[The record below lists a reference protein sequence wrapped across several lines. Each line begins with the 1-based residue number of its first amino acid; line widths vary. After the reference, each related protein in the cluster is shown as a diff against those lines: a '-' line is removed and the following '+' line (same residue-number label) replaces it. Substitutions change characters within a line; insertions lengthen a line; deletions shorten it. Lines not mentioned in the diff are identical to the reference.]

1 MKNPAHSV
9 VVTTILLVIIFLVFA
24 LIGGH
29 CRPHLWGQDLRVY
42 CTVISGLCVI
52 TAFGVYQ
59 MMIRED

>member
-9 VVTTILLVIIFLVFA
+9 VVTTILLVIVFLVFA

-42 CTVISGLCVI
+42 YNVISGLCVI
-52 TAFGVYQ
+52 AAFGVYQ
-59 MMIRED
+59 LMIRED